1 MISKNRVFLLKI
13 SWLTKED
20 GQKFYAFPISKN
32 GGCKAGYVRS
42 SIEMLEMKKP
52 ETLYLC
58 GFPTIQAES
67 IIIKYRYYEVPF
79 SQIYYLKN

>member
-42 SIEMLEMKKP
+42 SIEVYEMKKAENQ
-52 ETLYLC
+52 ETLI
-58 GFPTIQAES
+58 FRMFRDIH
-67 IIIKYRYYEVPF
+67 
-79 SQIYYLKN
+79 

>member
-1 MISKNRVFLLKI
+1 MISKNRIFLLKI
-13 SWLTKED
+13 SWLTEED

-42 SIEMLEMKKP
+42 SIEMQEMKKP

-58 GFPTIQAES
+58 GFPDCFLAS
-67 IIIKYRYYEVPF
+67 AR
-79 SQIYYLKN
+79 

>member
-42 SIEMLEMKKP
+42 SIEVYEMKKP
-52 ETLYLC
+52 ETQCL
-58 GFPTIQAES
+58 
-67 IIIKYRYYEVPF
+67 
-79 SQIYYLKN
+79 